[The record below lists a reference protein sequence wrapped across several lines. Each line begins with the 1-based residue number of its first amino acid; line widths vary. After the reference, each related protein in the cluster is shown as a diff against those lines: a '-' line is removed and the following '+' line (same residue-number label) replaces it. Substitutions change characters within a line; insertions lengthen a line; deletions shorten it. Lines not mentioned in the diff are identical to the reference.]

1 MVMGEAANGL
11 FFPHY
16 CSEILHQ
23 LPIIATLSHCLRRGL
38 VPTVTTHRKKG
49 RDSRLF
55 WRGWIYIYIYIIYIL
70 YYIYTY
76 TLIIHAYIYIYIS
89 YIYMSIYIPN
99 INLSKHNLSWNHHP
113 VFGSDP
119 FPVVSLLFSLLSSA
133 LFPFGVLANRLFFRP
148 PYIFTV
154 HNWDTFWVERISKY
168 MPLYCTV

>member
-55 WRGWIYIYIYIIYIL
+55 WRGWIYIYIY
-70 YYIYTY
+70 YIYTILY
-76 TLIIHAYIYIYIS
+76 IHLHINHSCIYIYII
-89 YIYMSIYIPN
+89 YIYVN
-99 INLSKHNLSWNHHP
+99 IH
-113 VFGSDP
+113 
-119 FPVVSLLFSLLSSA
+119 
-133 LFPFGVLANRLFFRP
+133 
-148 PYIFTV
+148 
-154 HNWDTFWVERISKY
+154 SKY
-168 MPLYCTV
+168 KSFKTQSKLKPPPSFWIWPLPGRQPPVQPLVVGVVPLRGPGQPAFFSAPIYFYSAQLRYLLGRKDL